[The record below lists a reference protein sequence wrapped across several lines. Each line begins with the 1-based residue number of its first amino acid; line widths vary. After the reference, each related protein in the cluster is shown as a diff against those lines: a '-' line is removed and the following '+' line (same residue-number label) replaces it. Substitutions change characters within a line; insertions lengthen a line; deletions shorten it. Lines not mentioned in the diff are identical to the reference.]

1 MDLVIVCELIKLFHS
16 KCTNKLICIY
26 VCTVYVPICMCVCA
40 YSCMRM
46 LEPKHSLGK
55 AYKLSSF
62 DERKNTH
69 IV

>member
-1 MDLVIVCELIKLFHS
+1 MDLVIVCFKIFHS
-16 KCTNKLICIY
+16 RCTNKLICIY
-26 VCTVYVPICMCVCA
+26 VCTVYVPICMYVCA

-55 AYKLSSF
+55 AYELSSF

>member
-1 MDLVIVCELIKLFHS
+1 M
-16 KCTNKLICIY
+16 Y
-26 VCTVYVPICMCVCA
+26 VRTVYVPICMYVCA

-55 AYKLSSF
+55 AYELLSF